1 MYALINIYFI
11 YIFLNSKV
19 TYLTDVDYDNL
30 LMKIKPSKEED
41 KKVQELSNK
50 LIKVLNESSDEHNV
64 PATAV
69 LVGSVAKGT
78 WLAGNADIDILIKFP
93 LETSSEYL
101 KEYGLK
107 IGHKCIQKMQ
117 GSSEERYASHPY
129 VTGYIDGY
137 YVDFVPCYDIKSSIE
152 LKSAVDRTLLHT
164 EYIKAN
170 LTDKQSDEV
179 VLLKKFMDSVGTY
192 GSEFRVG
199 GFSGYICE
207 MLILKYDNF
216 IQTLQNA
223 AKNWNYGYIL
233 DLENYGTGSLFKDP
247 LIAIDPVDKK
257 RNVAAAL
264 TLQKMSEFIV
274 AAGNFLHTPSE
285 EYFTLKKYKTEPH
298 TIMEQFKKRTTKTVL
313 ICFKPPKI
321 PADAIYPQIKKTEN
335 SIVRVAE
342 SEGFSIFGSES
353 WTDEDDQAVI
363 LIEFETWQ
371 LPYIKKHEGPQIWI
385 REHQERFL
393 EKYGQNA
400 WIEEDRWVVGV
411 KRDYIDGET
420 LLSDL
425 RTGKKSGY
433 LKFGKHLKKKI
444 MKEHQIIDVKEYLNT
459 DKAEGKIL
467 HFLHHYLNQGELLYR

>member
-1 MYALINIYFI
+1 M
-11 YIFLNSKV
+11 
-19 TYLTDVDYDNL
+19 TYLRDIDYDNL
-30 LMKIKPSKEED
+30 LMKIKPSKEENE
-41 KKVQELSNK
+41 KVQKLSNQM
-50 LIKVLNESSDEHNV
+50 IKVINESAKELDV

-107 IGHKCIQKMQ
+107 IGHKCIQRMV

-137 YVDFVPCYDIKSSIE
+137 YVDFVPCYNITSSIE

-164 EYIKAN
+164 QYIKAN
-170 LTDKQSDEV
+170 LTDKQADEV

-192 GSEFRVG
+192 GSEFKVG
-199 GFSGYICE
+199 GFSGYLCE
-207 MLILKYDNF
+207 MLILKYGNF
-216 IQTLQNA
+216 IQTLKTA
-223 AKNWNYGYIL
+223 AKKWNYGYVVDIE
-233 DLENYGTGSLFKDP
+233 DYRTANLFKDP
-247 LIAIDPVDKK
+247 LIAVDPVDKN

-264 TLQKMSEFIV
+264 TVQKMSEFIV
-274 AAGNFLHTPSE
+274 AAGNFLHNPSE
-285 EYFTLKKYKTEPH
+285 EYFVLKNYKPKPN
-298 TIMEQFKKRTTKTVL
+298 IMLDQFKNRAIKTVI

-335 SIVRVAE
+335 SIVKVAE
-342 SEGFSIFGSES
+342 SEGFSVFGSES
-353 WTDEDDQAVI
+353 WTDENDLAVI
-363 LIEFETWQ
+363 LIEFETWK

-393 EKYGQNA
+393 EKYGNNA
-400 WIEEDRWVVGV
+400 WIEDDRWVVGV
-411 KRDYIDGET
+411 KREYMDAEL

-425 RTGKKSGY
+425 MTGKKSGY

-444 MKEHQIIDVKEYLNT
+444 MKEHQIIDVIEFLNS

-467 HFLHHYLNQGELLYR
+467 YFLHHYLNKGELLYR

>member
-1 MYALINIYFI
+1 
-11 YIFLNSKV
+11 
-19 TYLTDVDYDNL
+19 LTDINYNNL
-30 LMKIKPSKEED
+30 LMKIKPSKEDYE
-41 KKVQELSNK
+41 KVQKLSNQ
-50 LIKVLNESSDEHNV
+50 LINVINESSKELDV

-69 LVGSVAKGT
+69 LVGSVAKST

-93 LETSSEYL
+93 LETPSEYL

-107 IGHKCIQKMQ
+107 IGHKCIQKME

-137 YVDFVPCYDIKSSIE
+137 YVDFVPCYDIKSSTE

-170 LTDKQSDEV
+170 LSVKQADEV

-199 GFSGYICE
+199 GFSGYLCE

-216 IQTLQNA
+216 IQTLKNA
-223 AKNWNYGYIL
+223 AKNWNYGSVVDI
-233 DLENYGTGSLFKDP
+233 ENYGTANLFKDP
-247 LIAIDPVDKK
+247 LVAVDPVDKK

-274 AAGNFLHTPSE
+274 AAGNFIHSPSE
-285 EYFTLKKYKTEPH
+285 EYFMLKDYKTEQH
-298 TIMEQFKKRTTKTVL
+298 TMIEQFKKRTTKTLL

-335 SIVRVAE
+335 SIVRVVE

-353 WTDEDDQAVI
+353 WTDENDLAVI
-363 LIEFETWQ
+363 LIEFETWT
-371 LPYIKKHEGPQIWI
+371 LPCIKKHEGPQIWI

-393 EKYGQNA
+393 EKYDKNA
-400 WIEEDRWVVGV
+400 WIEKDRWVVGV
-411 KRDYIDGET
+411 KRDYMDGEL

-425 RTGKKSGY
+425 MTGKKSGY

-444 MKEHQIIDVKEYLNT
+444 MKEHQIIDVIKYLNS
-459 DKAEGKIL
+459 DKSEGKIL
-467 HFLHHYLNQGELLYR
+467 YFLHHYLNQGEFLYR

>member
-1 MYALINIYFI
+1 M
-11 YIFLNSKV
+11 
-19 TYLTDVDYDNL
+19 TDIDYDNL
-30 LMKIKPSKEED
+30 LTKIKPSKEEN
-41 KKVQELSNK
+41 KKVQKLSNR
-50 LIKVLNESSDEHNV
+50 LIEVLNKSAAELDV
-64 PATAV
+64 PVTAV

-107 IGHKCIQKMQ
+107 IGHICIERMD

-164 EYIKAN
+164 EYIKAH
-170 LTDKQSDEV
+170 LSDKQGDEV

-192 GSEFRVG
+192 GSEFKVG
-199 GFSGYICE
+199 GFSGYLCE
-207 MLILKYDNF
+207 MLILKYGNF
-216 IQTLQNA
+216 IQTLKTA
-223 AKNWNYGYIL
+223 AENWNYGYIV
-233 DLENYGTGSLFKDP
+233 DIENYGTAHLFKDP
-247 LIAIDPVDKK
+247 LIAVDPVDKN

-274 AAGNFLHTPSE
+274 GAGNFLHNPSE
-285 EYFTLKKYKTEPH
+285 EYFAITDYNTKPS
-298 TIMEQFKKRTTKTVL
+298 IMMDQFKNRATKTV
-313 ICFKPPKI
+313 IIFFKPPKI
-321 PADAIYPQIKKTEN
+321 PADAVYPQIKKTEN

-342 SEGFSIFGSES
+342 SEGFSVFGSES
-353 WTDEDDQAVI
+353 WTNENDLAVI
-363 LIEFETWQ
+363 LIEFETWK
-371 LPYIKKHEGPQIWI
+371 LPYIKKHEGPKIWI

-393 EKYGQNA
+393 EKYGNKA
-400 WIEEDRWVVGV
+400 WIEDDRWVVGV
-411 KRDYIDGET
+411 KRDYMDAE
-420 LLSDL
+420 LLISDL
-425 RTGKKSGY
+425 MTGKKSGY

-444 MKEHQIIDVKEYLNT
+444 MKEHQIIDVINFLNS

-467 HFLHHYLNQGELLYR
+467 NFLHHYLNQGELLYR